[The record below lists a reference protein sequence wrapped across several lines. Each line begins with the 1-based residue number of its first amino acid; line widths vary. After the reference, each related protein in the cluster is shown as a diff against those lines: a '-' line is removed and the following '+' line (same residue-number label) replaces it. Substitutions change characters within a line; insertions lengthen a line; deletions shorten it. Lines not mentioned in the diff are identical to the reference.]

1 METLHHE
8 VLSNVGWAAALAM
21 GAALAGLTF
30 RHRPALIHG
39 LWVLVLLKLVTP
51 SLLHL
56 TPTWADGQ
64 TTLKCDA
71 PTRFRLSSRE
81 QPFSSSLLRRCWSR
95 PGRWRCGL
103 SWTRQEDAIT

>member
-21 GAALAGLTF
+21 GAALAGLVF

-51 SLLHL
+51 SILHL
-56 TPTWADGQ
+56 APTWAAGQ
-64 TTLKCDA
+64 TTIE
-71 PTRFRLSSRE
+71 PTTQRLPAEIRSASFLDRPGE
-81 QPFSSSLLRRCWSR
+81 RCPYRRGRRHGRSR
-95 PGRWRCGL
+95 P
-103 SWTRQEDAIT
+103 RQPDAIT